1 MAYIYLDELREIL
14 PGILD
19 QWIDKDDE
27 CWETWI
33 FQEIEQKCHIG
44 KKKKDK
50 KKKTKIESMVIAEQR
65 NDINELNQRVTDFI
79 KDYGADIRNSK
90 EKINNL
96 SDKYVVMTTRI
107 NRMDQDITAAK
118 SMAEIA
124 KNRTEVDYTKPNRIS
139 YTLWGNAQQI
149 IKVCGEH
156 GATKEELEQL
166 DLILSKYVPN
176 PAMVTNP
183 EDNDCKNCKHYCDSK
198 IIKEPCVSCDAY
210 QYWEAKEVNRYED
223 SN

>member
-1 MAYIYLDELREIL
+1 MVYITLEVLKKIL
-14 PGILD
+14 PGILED
-19 QWIDKDDE
+19 WIDKDDE
-27 CWETWI
+27 GWEWI
-33 FQEIEQKCHIG
+33 FQEIEQKCYIG

-50 KKKTKIESMVIAEQR
+50 KKRKTQIESMVIAEQR
-65 NDINELNQRVTDFI
+65 NDINELTQRV
-79 KDYGADIRNSK
+79 K
-90 EKINNL
+90 ELSNKISNL
-96 SDKYVVMTTRI
+96 SDKCITMRTRI

-166 DLILSKYVPN
+166 DLILSKYLSVP
-176 PAMVTNP
+176 TSKKDCLCTECKYLYTP
-183 EDNDCKNCKHYCDSK
+183 EEQ
-198 IIKEPCVSCDAY
+198 EPCFSCNKEHSC
-210 QYWEAKEVNRYED
+210 WEAREVNRYED

>member
-1 MAYIYLDELREIL
+1 MAYIYFDDLKEIL
-14 PGILD
+14 PVILSD
-19 QWIDKDDE
+19 WIEPGDE
-27 CWETWI
+27 GWEWI
-33 FQEIEQKCHIG
+33 FQEIEQKCYLG

-50 KKKTKIESMVIAEQR
+50 KKRKTKIESMVIAEQK
-65 NDINELNQRVTDFI
+65 NDINELTQRV
-79 KDYGADIRNSK
+79 K
-90 EKINNL
+90 ELSNKISNL
-96 SDKYVVMTTRI
+96 SDKCITMRTRI

-183 EDNDCKNCKHYCDSK
+183 EDNDCKTCKHYCGAYA
-198 IIKEPCVSCDAY
+198 IKGPCIECDAY
-210 QYWEAKEVNRYED
+210 QYWEAKD
-223 SN
+223 DG